1 MQRKAMTF
9 LLWLANVRGATA
21 VEYGIIVAAI
31 SVSIMALL
39 FSIGDNFT
47 DVFEVISSYLVRN
60 L

>member
-1 MQRKAMTF
+1 MTTF
-9 LLWLANVRGATA
+9 FLWLTNTRGATA
-21 VEYGIIVAAI
+21 VEYGILIAAI

-47 DVFEVISSYLVRN
+47 EMFEVISSYLVRN